1 MYRRVADFLEDWAA
15 ESQSTLSVLR
25 ALTDQSLAQR
35 VAPGGRTA
43 GRLAWHLV
51 LTLGEM
57 PRHAALGIQGLP
69 DDAPLPG
76 SAAEIRSRYE
86 EAAAA
91 LSAAIKAQ
99 WTDAML
105 GEEIP
110 MYGEHWPRGRVLSVL
125 IRHEAHHRGQLTVL
139 MRQAGLTVPGV
150 YGPAREEW
158 AAMGM
163 TPQE

>member
-1 MYRRVADFLEDWAA
+1 MYRRVDDFLQDWAA
-15 ESQSTLSVLR
+15 ESQSTRSVLR
-25 ALTDQSLAQR
+25 TLTDRSLAQR

-57 PRHAALGIQGLP
+57 PRHSGLGIQGLP
-69 DDAPLPG
+69 DEAPLPG
-76 SAAEIRSRYE
+76 SAAEILARYE
-86 EAAAA
+86 EAAVS
-91 LSAAIKAQ
+91 LSGAVKAH
-99 WTDAML
+99 WTDAL
-105 GEEIP
+105 LPEEIP
-110 MYGEHWPRGRVLSVL
+110 MYGEQWPRGRVLSVL